1 VFAVLILIIRK
12 YNEHGLASFTYLGLY
27 SMGRL
32 MIEGLRTDS
41 LMLGPFRVAQ
51 LVSLCGI
58 AVWLVFLIIRV
69 RHNKKA
75 V

>member
-1 VFAVLILIIRK
+1 MFAVLILIIRK